1 MRNTNSN
8 MQFSTHRRSLY
19 WLLGLCLLLFETGL
33 TNAQSK
39 RTPRVTN
46 SRSFSTN
53 VKSTSSNGVSFDCP
67 EEFGY
72 YPHPTD
78 CTQYY
83 VCVFGGALLESCTGG
98 LMYSHEL
105 QTCDWP
111 RNVGCELV
119 DSGTS
124 ATSTE
129 VGNASRNKPQQ
140 HVPSRIRFGA
150 AFTSPA
156 ATQKTIT
163 VPPQYHR
170 SPPQIIPAQVQHIPP
185 PPELAVSPNPVV
197 TSRGQPKSLLDSQE
211 EIAKLYAE
219 AQETLP
225 PVEEEES
232 DRQQRVYRGQPS
244 TVSQVQ
250 RDRDGILHQASIN
263 AIPNHGKIGS
273 YTFGT
278 AYSESLDDD
287 VIIEHELSHN
297 RLDVYRRRKR
307 RDVSGLMLTTPEE
320 TSVPTEI
327 PNDSNTSSEVME
339 SDSANST
346 QQGSGETTNN
356 SNNSNNSQE
365 QYDEAAPLVSQLQKY
380 SSKISQSEIGFP
392 YTDADYSEHVEDNND
407 TVTGESK
414 RRARQLRPFPHAAV
428 KWPAHGY
435 RSVDPPFQ
443 QPYIQKNSYSF
454 GSFNPYLTPPS
465 QQAHTNQNYNKLNPG
480 PGYKAYPQ
488 QPQQQ
493 EPVAPYGKKPTLVYT
508 GYNLSLPPPPLEDDF
523 RPIAGNYYGAASS
536 TSSRP
541 PGGYQEETS
550 QADLLPYLIQQLKEL
565 KERRKQIQT
574 ENFAYFHLDNQPIAP
589 TTHSTTP
596 RPSFEYFSTTKSTPQ
611 VTPNSHN
618 AQYSTMGGF
627 YNNNPDYVPSTSNY
641 SGKLISQYSITQ
653 SPEPQSTTESNYFQY
668 NIIANQKM
676 KGVYNTAKLNQI
688 DHAAVKVRP
697 PVTPLQVTPNF
708 NIVSAPNLAYNK
720 PNDLQLIPFR
730 DLSHLP
736 VGISYASN
744 TTIPESYQTF
754 TKSISSTV
762 PPKLD
767 SHKPPTTAKPQMTNF
782 QFNINE
788 FMANLKASD
797 LASFNPAVNPL
808 IKYFKQVSNDGSGNI
823 RNALILRRPVSSST
837 PTSTITTRAPFKSNS
852 TPTKAS
858 ISSTTQASTTP
869 SLKGYKVFVKNTQ
882 NQINKH
888 IPEPNQSTTTS
899 TPRSRNSGSRTTT
912 TQRTVEYYDE
922 DYDDGVDE
930 DMLPP
935 SRMPPYMPMS
945 ETMAPPRPQVTTNVP
960 PTTRASKIRPSVQT
974 GFMEATTTRRPFP
987 NFLQFNQPNA
997 GIGVPAFI
1005 SFPSDIFQEL
1015 KQRLP
1020 QLQGSTDV
1028 NTQSTL
1034 RVRITNTTST
1044 TTPTTL
1050 TTPTRIRYTVRP
1062 QRVRG
1067 QQKWQVQAVNNPDGL
1082 QRKQNETG
1090 RGAAYAKP
1098 GSSNDGL
1105 GGQHLNS
1112 IHISSNTE
1120 RQRDIEYQQQQ
1131 EQHQQK
1137 SQPYQSTVRQQ
1148 QQSTYR
1154 PLEILTTPTPPQRPS
1169 YSSQPTLSYNTD
1181 YDEDLNAQ
1189 IEQDNVYDQ
1198 PTRTPQRAEAMTI
1211 QALDTRT
1218 TASTTERSAARPD
1231 GRNYYDTFTTPITNY
1246 EETDYSY
1253 SSSAEYA
1260 QNLPADYYQSEQ
1272 TLVKTRPSTQAPKS
1286 KNTDDYYLIAND
1298 VAHSTSAFKVDPTKK
1313 YTTMTPTRPPISKSS
1328 SVPIRNTNKIATTT
1342 TQTVTKPPET
1352 TTTTKTTTLNP
1363 SSSKAHANKNFK
1375 QNVII
1380 KLKTTTSPRTTQAPS
1395 TKSPTTST
1403 IKKPSLP
1410 TYDSNPF
1417 LKSKLQFL
1425 AKSLISAVAG
1435 SQSQNI
1441 NDTRTPT
1448 QVQSTVTPPFSES
1461 WALANDSANSS
1472 STQKYVETIYD
1483 ETQNVQNVQGEE
1495 ISSGRNFDTIT
1506 SPKFLDFINAAAYGA
1521 SNLVRAPTEKS
1532 FKTLYTRENI
1542 YNGLEKDKAIS
1553 TEQNQSKRI
1562 QSYVLSDVKPQSF
1575 RPTINNSSRAAS
1587 SDLLDS
1593 SSTAR
1598 PNKAYEYSLESGS
1611 HGFTLKAKE
1620 SLNEENVSEP
1630 LFERPESGQRLK
1642 PSTTTTTTRL
1652 PHTLVNHV
1660 STENEDIIPTT
1671 YAPLRIWRNGRPTI
1685 KQTHRKPTKMPLLSV
1700 TDLSST
1706 TAKATTT
1713 TIKAPNTFSSS
1724 TERASSG
1731 QSFTSRANIFKD
1743 NLNRATSN
1751 PGMRFVSPYKSLE
1764 SLLQDERMPHNSL
1777 RTTTRTRYANA
1788 PASIPFLQTTPKST
1802 HNSFP
1807 TNIIQNNATQ
1817 IVLET
1822 MTNGNMRNFS
1832 ISDVILSTFSP
1843 QRPSLPRATT
1853 TTTAKTTTTNKIPTE
1868 AALTTTIL
1876 EPTVA
1881 TVVTSPSIQVSEI
1894 AVRARGR
1901 SRYTAATISYNLDS
1915 VDEPTTY
1922 APKFKIPNSYELRSS
1937 TSKPLLRRKAH
1948 RGRAATSL
1956 RQTISEPTARS
1967 GEKYETYKAAQKAK
1981 ETVYRYQIAP
1991 SSAKPITAEDT
2002 SSLKRNP
2009 NENEALISDT
2019 PRAEALIAQQPLENK
2034 HNNSIEQSISTETSA
2049 SSIQDVHIITDRPP
2063 VKYLYSNKYRQKT
2076 AERTLADSLQ
2086 NAGYITTAN
2095 GRTKFRATNVLEQL
2109 QHFLSASDSDE
2120 SGSSQFVDEVY
2131 GSEIKASVNEIT
2143 PGFSTNRSAMTTM
2156 RSTTAMSASL
2166 PTTRVPLFAFK
2177 STGNP
2182 SKSYTPTP
2190 TISIIETDATKANIS
2205 IPDISTE
2212 PVPSTTTATPSVT
2225 ISSPPTTRVSRVNN
2239 ALKSSIAAA
2248 AAQSSSP
2255 VSTSSTYQMPGGRA
2269 NKFQYG
2275 LASNSNNNQHQY
2287 NNNNAAV
2294 AAVSVKCS
2302 DSTLSPKCNEIPSRN
2317 NNRNRGS
2324 SIFTNQD
2331 RDTAATPNRGTHPPR
2346 TRPTLKPA
2354 GTIVSKAQEF
2364 VDIYRYPPSRPD
2376 PLYPQPTPDKT
2387 AAKCRKDVCL
2397 LPDCY
2402 CGGKDI
2408 PGELPVES
2416 IPQIVLLTFD
2426 DSVND
2431 LNKQLYTDLFEK
2443 GRVNPNGCP
2452 ITATFYVSHE
2462 WTDYSQVQNLYAD
2475 GHEMASHT
2483 VSHSFGEQFS
2493 QKKWTREIAGQR
2505 EILAAY
2511 GGVKLSDV
2519 RGMRAPFL
2527 SVGGNKMY
2535 KMLYDSN
2542 FTYDSSMPVYEN
2554 RPPSWPYTLDY
2565 KIFHDCMIPPCPTR
2579 SYPGVWQ
2586 VPMVMWQDLNG
2597 GRCSMGD
2604 ACSNPS
2610 DSEGVTKMIMKN
2622 FERHYTTNR
2631 APFGLFYHAAWFT
2644 QPHHKEGF
2652 IKFLDAINAMQ
2663 DVWIITNWQALQWV
2677 RDPTPTSRIN
2687 SFQPF
2692 QCDYSDRPKRCNNP
2706 KVCNL
2711 WHKSG
2716 VRYMKTCQPCPDIY
2730 PWTGKSGIR
2739 SSRID
2744 NEVEEPSAQN

>member
-1 MRNTNSN
+1 MLSCSPPLVCIR
-8 MQFSTHRRSLY
+8 Q
-19 WLLGLCLLLFETGL
+19 WL

-2408 PGELPVES
+2408 PGGLNVS
-2416 IPQIVLLTFD
+2416 DTPQIVLITFD
-2426 DSVND
+2426 DAISTINID
-2431 LNKQLYTDLFEK
+2431 LYDELFNNKSRK
-2443 GRVNPNGCP
+2443 NPNGCP
-2452 ITATFYVSHE
+2452 LRATFYLSHE
-2462 WTDYSQVQNLYAD
+2462 WTDYGMVQDLYSD

>member
-278 AYSESLDDD
+278 AYRVESSSPSSLTAQTSDN
-287 VIIEHELSHN
+287 IFLQPSSQASPSQFASN
-297 RLDVYRRRKR
+297 RNYY
-307 RDVSGLMLTTPEE
+307 
-320 TSVPTEI
+320 
-327 PNDSNTSSEVME
+327 NTSIF
-339 SDSANST
+339 NHGGGYQT
-346 QQGSGETTNN
+346 PQQA
-356 SNNSNNSQE
+356 Q
-365 QYDEAAPLVSQLQKY
+365 QQ
-380 SSKISQSEIGFP
+380 
-392 YTDADYSEHVEDNND
+392 
-407 TVTGESK
+407 
-414 RRARQLRPFPHAAV
+414 
-428 KWPAHGY
+428 
-435 RSVDPPFQ
+435 Q
-443 QPYIQKNSYSF
+443 QPSPF
-454 GSFNPYLTPPS
+454 
-465 QQAHTNQNYNKLNPG
+465 
-480 PGYKAYPQ
+480 Q

-493 EPVAPYGKKPTLVYT
+493 QQQAPA
-508 GYNLSLPPPPLEDDF
+508 LPNPYDSS
-523 RPIAGNYYGAASS
+523 YYS
-536 TSSRP
+536 
-541 PGGYQEETS
+541 
-550 QADLLPYLIQQLKEL
+550 
-565 KERRKQIQT
+565 
-574 ENFAYFHLDNQPIAP
+574 
-589 TTHSTTP
+589 
-596 RPSFEYFSTTKSTPQ
+596 
-611 VTPNSHN
+611 V
-618 AQYSTMGGF
+618 
-627 YNNNPDYVPSTSNY
+627 
-641 SGKLISQYSITQ
+641 
-653 SPEPQSTTESNYFQY
+653 
-668 NIIANQKM
+668 
-676 KGVYNTAKLNQI
+676 
-688 DHAAVKVRP
+688 
-697 PVTPLQVTPNF
+697 
-708 NIVSAPNLAYNK
+708 
-720 PNDLQLIPFR
+720 
-730 DLSHLP
+730 
-736 VGISYASN
+736 
-744 TTIPESYQTF
+744 
-754 TKSISSTV
+754 
-762 PPKLD
+762 
-767 SHKPPTTAKPQMTNF
+767 
-782 QFNINE
+782 
-788 FMANLKASD
+788 
-797 LASFNPAVNPL
+797 
-808 IKYFKQVSNDGSGNI
+808 
-823 RNALILRRPVSSST
+823 
-837 PTSTITTRAPFKSNS
+837 
-852 TPTKAS
+852 
-858 ISSTTQASTTP
+858 
-869 SLKGYKVFVKNTQ
+869 
-882 NQINKH
+882 
-888 IPEPNQSTTTS
+888 
-899 TPRSRNSGSRTTT
+899 
-912 TQRTVEYYDE
+912 
-922 DYDDGVDE
+922 YDD
-930 DMLPP
+930 
-935 SRMPPYMPMS
+935 
-945 ETMAPPRPQVTTNVP
+945 
-960 PTTRASKIRPSVQT
+960 
-974 GFMEATTTRRPFP
+974 
-987 NFLQFNQPNA
+987 
-997 GIGVPAFI
+997 
-1005 SFPSDIFQEL
+1005 DIDL
-1015 KQRLP
+1015 
-1020 QLQGSTDV
+1020 
-1028 NTQSTL
+1028 
-1034 RVRITNTTST
+1034 
-1044 TTPTTL
+1044 
-1050 TTPTRIRYTVRP
+1050 Y
-1062 QRVRG
+1062 
-1067 QQKWQVQAVNNPDGL
+1067 
-1082 QRKQNETG
+1082 
-1090 RGAAYAKP
+1090 
-1098 GSSNDGL
+1098 
-1105 GGQHLNS
+1105 
-1112 IHISSNTE
+1112 
-1120 RQRDIEYQQQQ
+1120 RDIEYQQQQ

-1363 SSSKAHANKNFK
+1363 S
-1375 QNVII
+1375 
-1380 KLKTTTSPRTTQAPS
+1380 
-1395 TKSPTTST
+1395 
-1403 IKKPSLP
+1403 
-1410 TYDSNPF
+1410 
-1417 LKSKLQFL
+1417 
-1425 AKSLISAVAG
+1425 
-1435 SQSQNI
+1435 
-1441 NDTRTPT
+1441 
-1448 QVQSTVTPPFSES
+1448 
-1461 WALANDSANSS
+1461 
-1472 STQKYVETIYD
+1472 
-1483 ETQNVQNVQGEE
+1483 
-1495 ISSGRNFDTIT
+1495 
-1506 SPKFLDFINAAAYGA
+1506 
-1521 SNLVRAPTEKS
+1521 
-1532 FKTLYTRENI
+1532 
-1542 YNGLEKDKAIS
+1542 
-1553 TEQNQSKRI
+1553 
-1562 QSYVLSDVKPQSF
+1562 
-1575 RPTINNSSRAAS
+1575 
-1587 SDLLDS
+1587 
-1593 SSTAR
+1593 
-1598 PNKAYEYSLESGS
+1598 
-1611 HGFTLKAKE
+1611 
-1620 SLNEENVSEP
+1620 
-1630 LFERPESGQRLK
+1630 
-1642 PSTTTTTTRL
+1642 
-1652 PHTLVNHV
+1652 
-1660 STENEDIIPTT
+1660 
-1671 YAPLRIWRNGRPTI
+1671 
-1685 KQTHRKPTKMPLLSV
+1685 
-1700 TDLSST
+1700 
-1706 TAKATTT
+1706 
-1713 TIKAPNTFSSS
+1713 
-1724 TERASSG
+1724 
-1731 QSFTSRANIFKD
+1731 
-1743 NLNRATSN
+1743 
-1751 PGMRFVSPYKSLE
+1751 
-1764 SLLQDERMPHNSL
+1764 
-1777 RTTTRTRYANA
+1777 
-1788 PASIPFLQTTPKST
+1788 
-1802 HNSFP
+1802 
-1807 TNIIQNNATQ
+1807 
-1817 IVLET
+1817 
-1822 MTNGNMRNFS
+1822 
-1832 ISDVILSTFSP
+1832 
-1843 QRPSLPRATT
+1843 
-1853 TTTAKTTTTNKIPTE
+1853 
-1868 AALTTTIL
+1868 
-1876 EPTVA
+1876 
-1881 TVVTSPSIQVSEI
+1881 
-1894 AVRARGR
+1894 
-1901 SRYTAATISYNLDS
+1901 
-1915 VDEPTTY
+1915 
-1922 APKFKIPNSYELRSS
+1922 
-1937 TSKPLLRRKAH
+1937 
-1948 RGRAATSL
+1948 
-1956 RQTISEPTARS
+1956 
-1967 GEKYETYKAAQKAK
+1967 
-1981 ETVYRYQIAP
+1981 
-1991 SSAKPITAEDT
+1991 
-2002 SSLKRNP
+2002 
-2009 NENEALISDT
+2009 
-2019 PRAEALIAQQPLENK
+2019 
-2034 HNNSIEQSISTETSA
+2034 
-2049 SSIQDVHIITDRPP
+2049 
-2063 VKYLYSNKYRQKT
+2063 
-2076 AERTLADSLQ
+2076 
-2086 NAGYITTAN
+2086 
-2095 GRTKFRATNVLEQL
+2095 
-2109 QHFLSASDSDE
+2109 
-2120 SGSSQFVDEVY
+2120 
-2131 GSEIKASVNEIT
+2131 
-2143 PGFSTNRSAMTTM
+2143 
-2156 RSTTAMSASL
+2156 
-2166 PTTRVPLFAFK
+2166 
-2177 STGNP
+2177 
-2182 SKSYTPTP
+2182 
-2190 TISIIETDATKANIS
+2190 
-2205 IPDISTE
+2205 
-2212 PVPSTTTATPSVT
+2212 
-2225 ISSPPTTRVSRVNN
+2225 
-2239 ALKSSIAAA
+2239 
-2248 AAQSSSP
+2248 
-2255 VSTSSTYQMPGGRA
+2255 
-2269 NKFQYG
+2269 
-2275 LASNSNNNQHQY
+2275 
-2287 NNNNAAV
+2287 
-2294 AAVSVKCS
+2294 
-2302 DSTLSPKCNEIPSRN
+2302 RN

-2408 PGELPVES
+2408 PGGLNVS
-2416 IPQIVLLTFD
+2416 DTPQIVLITFD
-2426 DSVND
+2426 DAISTINID
-2431 LNKQLYTDLFEK
+2431 LYDELFNNKSRK
-2443 GRVNPNGCP
+2443 NPNGCP
-2452 ITATFYVSHE
+2452 LRATFYLSHE
-2462 WTDYSQVQNLYAD
+2462 WTDYGMVQDLYSD